1 MKVSLFIKILVLFVA
16 SFAMA
21 SSAFAQKTIS
31 TNVKIYK
38 FSSESSFGTT
48 VRKKADKDT
57 RFWYKSNDKWFSF
70 SSDEG
75 NSNTTISYNGSSN
88 MVLYRKIAEGNDDKS
103 FAPITTINLP
113 SGSKDV
119 FVIMISSGSSAS
131 FYPINVSPD
140 KLPKGKIVIANMTR
154 RVLGLQFG
162 KGTKARPL
170 RPNGNAVFSEP
181 KKRNSS
187 GAIPV
192 AIAARVNGVWEI
204 SYKSR
209 VHYPRDQRCIM
220 LVYDTSKNELPQL
233 SVNIV
238 QF

>member
-1 MKVSLFIKILVLFVA
+1 MKISLFIKILVLSVA

-48 VRKKADKDT
+48 VRKKADVDT
-57 RFWYKSNDKWFSF
+57 RFWFKSNDKWLSF
-70 SSDEG
+70 SSDGG
-75 NSNTTISYNGSSN
+75 NNTSFSYNGPSS
-88 MVLYRKIAEGNDDKS
+88 MVLYKKIAEGNDDKS

-119 FVIMISSGSSAS
+119 FVIMISSGASAS

-162 KGTKARPL
+162 NGTKAKPL
-170 RPNGNAVFSEP
+170 RPNGNAIFSEP
-181 KKRNSS
+181 KKKNSS
-187 GAIPV
+187 GAVPV

-220 LVYDTSKNELPQL
+220 LVYDTSKGALPQL